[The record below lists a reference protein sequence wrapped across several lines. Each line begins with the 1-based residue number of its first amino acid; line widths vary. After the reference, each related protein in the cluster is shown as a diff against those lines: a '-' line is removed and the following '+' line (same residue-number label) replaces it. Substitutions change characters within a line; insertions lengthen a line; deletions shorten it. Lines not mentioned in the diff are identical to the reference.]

1 MEINLKELKN
11 KMVAIGFN
19 PKEIEN
25 GFDGWTNSIV
35 DALNEC
41 YNFEKLLVDEF
52 KKVEWWTNMKN

>member
-52 KKVEWWTNMKN
+52 KKVE